1 MNGLQAASQS
11 EEGESGRA
19 GESKREAA
27 KEERGDGE
35 TKKVKKVSETGGGG
49 WAIIPGYYGSETFN
63 AAAQL
68 GLVNFSK
75 VASTGDVCRP
85 TAPSDLAPMQDQ

>member
-35 TKKVKKVSETGGGG
+35 TKKVKIVSLHLFEFFQGGGG
-49 WAIIPGYYGSETFN
+49 GVVS
-63 AAAQL
+63 
-68 GLVNFSK
+68 V
-75 VASTGDVCRP
+75 V
-85 TAPSDLAPMQDQ
+85 